1 MPKRSLI
8 VAGAVVLVG
17 LVSYVDYISGWEVS
31 LFVFYALPILLAVW
45 YGDFAT
51 GIAVA
56 GLSMVAWWWANKE
69 GNPYETKG
77 GYLWAAGSRF
87 FYFVFVA
94 IGGFALKKQ
103 RETDRARIAALEH
116 ARALERDIVD
126 VSEHEQRRIGQDLH
140 DGLCQVLAG
149 IGCAV
154 TMLKDD
160 LHAKSLPEAATAEE
174 IEGYIRDAAAEARDL
189 ARGIFPVLKDAMGLE
204 IALEELASVARKLY
218 HRQVIFSCPDEIQ
231 IWDPDAAMHLYRIA
245 QEALSNAMK
254 HAKAKEVRIILRVEG
269 PDILLTVEDDGLGIP
284 EHARSVSS
292 GMGLRTMLYRSKQI
306 GAQLDV
312 RRGESRGT
320 IVSCRMP
327 VTDSPQPLTKT
338 NEHDRES

>member
-1 MPKRSLI
+1 MSFEIPTTATRKPITAISS
-8 VAGAVVLVG
+8 VALVG
-17 LVSYVDYISGWEVS
+17 MVAYLDYISGWEVS

-45 YGDFAT
+45 YGDFPT
-51 GIAVA
+51 GIIIA
-56 GLSMVAWWWANKE
+56 GLSMVAWWWANEE

-160 LHAKSLPEAATAEE
+160 LMAKELAEAATAEE

-189 ARGIFPVLKDAMGLE
+189 ARGIFPVLKDAVGLE
-204 IALEELASVARKLY
+204 IALEELASVAQKLY
-218 HRQVIFSCPDEIQ
+218 HRKVTFSCSKEIHVS
-231 IWDPDAAMHLYRIA
+231 DPDAAMHLYRIT
-245 QEALSNAMK
+245 QEALSNALK
-254 HAKAKEVRIILRVEG
+254 HAKAKEVRINLCEL
-269 PDILLTVEDDGLGIP
+269 DSHILLSVEDDGLGIP
-284 EHARSVSS
+284 EHASS
-292 GMGLRTMLYRSKQI
+292 ASGGMGLRTMLYRSKQI
-306 GAQLDV
+306 GAELKV
-312 RRGESRGT
+312 RRGEVSGT

-327 VTDSPQPLTKT
+327 LRSTSLTP
-338 NEHDRES
+338 